1 LLIVEN
7 VMNLYIL
14 RHAHAVDAAEDP
26 ERPLSARGRKQ
37 VRELAAFLKRSD
49 AVVTREN
56 WHSPLARSGETAALL
71 IKKLG
76 LKAKL
81 VEVDGLQPED
91 DPQLLAQRLKA
102 RQQPLAIVG
111 HDPQLSALVSLLV
124 TGATEPAR
132 FILKKCTI
140 IALERTKGVWTVRW
154 QVSPELLT

>member
-1 LLIVEN
+1 MEN

-26 ERPLSARGRKQ
+26 ERPLSPRGRSQ
-37 VRELAAFLKRSD
+37 VRALAVFLKRNN
-49 AVVTREN
+49 ALVTREI
-56 WHSPLARSGETAALL
+56 WHSPLPRSGETAELL

-76 LKAKL
+76 IKAKL
-81 VEVDGLQPED
+81 VETDGLQPED

-124 TGATEPAR
+124 TGATEPSR

-140 IALERTKGVWTVRW
+140 IALERTEGVWTVRW
-154 QVSPELLT
+154 QLSPELLT

>member
-1 LLIVEN
+1 
-7 VMNLYIL
+7 MNLYIL
-14 RHAHAVDAAEDP
+14 RHAHAVDAADDP
-26 ERPLSARGRKQ
+26 ERPLSARGREQ
-37 VRELAAFLKRSD
+37 VRMLAAFLKRSE
-49 AVVTREN
+49 ALATREI
-56 WHSPLARSGETAALL
+56 WHSPLVRSGETAALL

-91 DPQLLAQRLKA
+91 DPLLLAQRLKT

-124 TGATEPAR
+124 TGATEPSR

-140 IALERTKGVWTVRW
+140 IALERTEGVWTVRW
-154 QVSPELLT
+154 QLSPELLT

>member
-1 LLIVEN
+1 MEN

-26 ERPLSARGRKQ
+26 ERPLSARGRSQ
-37 VRELAAFLKRSD
+37 VRDLAVFLKRNN
-49 AVVTREN
+49 ALVTREI
-56 WHSPLARSGETAALL
+56 WHSPLARSGETAGLL

-76 LKAKL
+76 IKAKL
-81 VEVDGLQPED
+81 VETGGLQPED
-91 DPQLLAQRLKA
+91 DPQLLAQRLKT

-124 TGATEPAR
+124 TGATEPSR

-140 IALERTKGVWTVRW
+140 IALERTEGVWTVRW
-154 QVSPELLT
+154 QLSPELLT